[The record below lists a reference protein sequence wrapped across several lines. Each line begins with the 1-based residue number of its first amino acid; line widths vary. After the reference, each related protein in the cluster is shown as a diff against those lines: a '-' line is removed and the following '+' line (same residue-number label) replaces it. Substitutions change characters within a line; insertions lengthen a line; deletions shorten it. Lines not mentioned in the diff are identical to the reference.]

1 MNDRKEGARATD
13 TMTDQNP
20 DAARKPIASAQTD
33 ERGTTG
39 SDTNRNTL
47 TTADMVSA
55 SGGQDRQPGSPK
67 YVEGEETPSTATMAT
82 ARPQTERKGTRP
94 DDSGSSPLFEEDETQ
109 TFRTRWD
116 DVQAGFVDEPR
127 QAVEQADTLVAE
139 LMKRLAV
146 VFADERSR
154 LEAQWSR
161 GEQADTEALRIALQ
175 RYRSFFQRLL
185 SA

>member
-13 TMTDQNP
+13 TMTEQSP
-20 DAARKPIASAQTD
+20 SAARQSFADRQTD
-33 ERGTTG
+33 DRATG
-39 SDTNRNTL
+39 SSDTERSKL

-55 SGGQDRQPGSPK
+55 AGGQDRRTESPK
-67 YVEGEETPSTATMAT
+67 YVEGEETPSTATMAS
-82 ARPQTERKGTRP
+82 ARPKTGTR
-94 DDSGSSPLFEEDETQ
+94 DTRLEDSASSPLFGENETQ
-109 TFRTRWD
+109 TFRTRWGD
-116 DVQAGFVDEPR
+116 IQAGFVDEPR

-139 LMKRLAV
+139 LMKRLAE
-146 VFADERSR
+146 VFADERGR